1 MTINS
6 IKQFIESLQHD
17 VRKLDSL
24 ISALEQQY
32 VLLSERDTTLQ
43 QHNAKM
49 SAVLQ
54 SLDKNH
60 LSRDSYLQSLG
71 LAQGKEG
78 LMMLVEKLPKE
89 IKLTTQTLMQ
99 QLVIKS
105 KHCQALNERSG
116 LLLARQKQLLH
127 RLTGTQSKTAY
138 PESPF

>member
-78 LMMLVEKLPKE
+78 LMTLVEKLPKE
-89 IKLTTQTLMQ
+89 IK
-99 QLVIKS
+99 QLKPIMLS
-105 KHCQALNERSG
+105 F
-116 LLLARQKQLLH
+116 LL
-127 RLTGTQSKTAY
+127 
-138 PESPF
+138 